1 MVSVN
6 IWEPRYHDG
15 MVLVAAYRLKRDEPV
30 KIVIEKGFYEGKYV
44 ASAELINTCH
54 VEKMKTK
61 KGEDITMVAIPLDK
75 LEKREGKE

>member
-15 MVLVAAYRLKRDEPV
+15 MVLVAAYRLKKDEPV
-30 KIVIEKGFYEGKYV
+30 KIIIEKGFYEGKYI
-44 ASAELINTCH
+44 ASAELINTCN

-75 LEKREGKE
+75 LKEEEE